1 MRSKRIVIF
10 CLLGTLTGAIQS
22 VSAQQTARTEARS
35 SDPVPLETIVT
46 RMEEAQQ
53 RNRDN
58 YRAYTVTREYKL
70 YGAQEDHP
78 KSEVLADVS
87 FVPPDRKTFKIE
99 KTEGNDRGVNI
110 VKHVLE
116 HESQAAAA
124 QTPPGAID
132 RNNYDFKL
140 LGEEVIDGQPCW
152 TLQLLPKREERV
164 LLRGKA
170 WVDKDTYLI
179 HQLDGELAKSPSWW
193 LKKVQTEIH
202 FGSAAGMWLQTRTK
216 AQADVRMFGTHTFTA
231 QAIRLQTSD
240 TVATRF
246 SPTPPKGDI
255 AMAARA
261 TSRGSEVRTAS
272 AVRRRPT
279 RPVTFIGA
287 VVP

>member
-1 MRSKRIVIF
+1 MA
-10 CLLGTLTGAIQS
+10 TLTAATQLAT
-22 VSAQQTARTEARS
+22 AQQQATTSGA
-35 SDPVPLETIVT
+35 SDSVQLDTIVT
-46 RMEEAQQ
+46 RMEEAQH

-58 YRAYTVTREYKL
+58 YRAYTMTREYKL

-132 RNNYDFKL
+132 RHNYEFKL
-140 LGEEVIDGQPCW
+140 LGEEVVDGQPCW
-152 TLQLLPKREERV
+152 TLQLLPKREEKT

-193 LKKVQTEIH
+193 LKKVQTQIH
-202 FGSAAGMWLQTRTK
+202 FGSAAGMWLQTQTK
-216 AQADVRMFGTHTFTA
+216 AQADVRMFGTHIFTA

-246 SPTPPKGDI
+246 SSRAPNFTGEMAMGRRSVAKG
-255 AMAARA
+255 
-261 TSRGSEVRTAS
+261 ELRTTS
-272 AVRRRPT
+272 AVRHRPT
-279 RPVTFIGA
+279 RPVPLIGA
-287 VVP
+287 GLVP